1 LACRFDIF
9 LYFRALIYRNSGSD
23 SRDKSRIFSADSE
36 NMIYQMRSRYSG
48 VIAVAMMIVTVALAA
63 GCGDDKPYRET
74 TAAVSSTKLQPDQV
88 TSKAHIFLYKAG
100 RKTTDLTADEIQQ
113 FTRLDSTIAVNIAA
127 DFFDSTGAWVSNLTA
142 KKGYIREKNNYLA
155 VSGSVVV
162 VGQDSARLET
172 EYLVWD
178 ADHDK
183 VVTDSFVTITRNQDV
198 LRGYGLE
205 TDPALKNTTL
215 KRQVSG
221 RLTQVE
227 KLKK

>member
-1 LACRFDIF
+1 MADYLIIKRLGVGTIVLAIV
-9 LYFRALIYRNSGSD
+9 I
-23 SRDKSRIFSADSE
+23 SA
-36 NMIYQMRSRYSG
+36 
-48 VIAVAMMIVTVALAA
+48 IVG
-63 GCGDDKPYRET
+63 GCSDDKAYRDT
-74 TAAVSSTKLQPDQV
+74 TATVTSNRLQPDQV

-113 FTRLDSTIAVNIAA
+113 YTRLDSTIATNINA

-178 ADHDK
+178 ADHDR
-183 VVTDSFVTITRNQDV
+183 VVTDSFVTINRNHDV

>member
-1 LACRFDIF
+1 M
-9 LYFRALIYRNSGSD
+9 
-23 SRDKSRIFSADSE
+23 SA
-36 NMIYQMRSRYSG
+36 
-48 VIAVAMMIVTVALAA
+48 TH
-63 GCGDDKPYRET
+63 
-74 TAAVSSTKLQPDQV
+74 LQPDQV

-113 FTRLDSTIAVNIAA
+113 YTRLDSTIAVHIAA
-127 DFFDSTGAWVSNLTA
+127 DFFDSTGAWVSTLTA
-142 KKGYIREKNNYLA
+142 KKGYIKEKNNYLA

-162 VGQDSARLET
+162 VGQNSARLET

-183 VVTDSFVTITRNQDV
+183 VVTDSFVTITRSHDV

-205 TDPALKNTTL
+205 TDPALKNIII

-221 RLTQVE
+221 RLTEVDR
-227 KLKK
+227 LKK

>member
-1 LACRFDIF
+1 MADYLIIKRLGRGALALAI
-9 LYFRALIYRNSGSD
+9 ALL
-23 SRDKSRIFSADSE
+23 
-36 NMIYQMRSRYSG
+36 
-48 VIAVAMMIVTVALAA
+48 AVAG
-63 GCGDDKPYRET
+63 GCSDDKPYRET
-74 TAAVSSTKLQPDQV
+74 TSTAATDRLLPDQV

-100 RKTTDLTADEIQQ
+100 RKTTDLTADEIQKY
-113 FTRLDSTIAVNIAA
+113 TRLDSTIATNIAA
-127 DFFDSTGAWVSNLTA
+127 DFFDSTGTWVSNLTA
-142 KKGYIREKNNYLA
+142 RKGYIREKNNYLA

-183 VVTDSFVTITRNQDV
+183 VVTDSFVTITRNHDV